1 MGAIAIDCH
10 HKETDE
16 RQDKRGVGG
25 RERAKDY
32 TLVDNHCLQK
42 IVGNI
47 SDIHPLTHTSE

>member
-1 MGAIAIDCH
+1 MGTITIDCH

-32 TLVDNHCLQK
+32 TLVDNHCQLFHQLL
-42 IVGNI
+42 NQCLNLP
-47 SDIHPLTHTSE
+47 HRH